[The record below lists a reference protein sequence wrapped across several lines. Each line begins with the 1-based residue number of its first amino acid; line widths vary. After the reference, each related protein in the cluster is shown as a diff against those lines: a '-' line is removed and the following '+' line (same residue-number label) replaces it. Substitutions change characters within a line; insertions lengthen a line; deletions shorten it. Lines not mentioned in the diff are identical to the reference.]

1 MHKVCKIV
9 CYNNCINQSKGDL
22 YMDTTTVS
30 KKIKNTMLAST
41 ALSVIGIGFSIFNL
55 FVLIP
60 RGETV
65 PIMDNAIN
73 LLLFAMMLNYLF
85 VGYKKPHGNM
95 LRAAFFMFALSIIIK
110 NELVFLG
117 SEDVNI
123 AANMASSVSA
133 LMIAYAA
140 GRLDKLEKNTT
151 VLMAAGLFML
161 AHFLLLMMADD
172 FILGRTVGRC
182 TYMIVLSGLGAAYV
196 ARYEAHKAA
205 GKKEQ

>member
-22 YMDTTTVS
+22 NMETTTIS
-30 KKIKNTMLAST
+30 SKIKNTMLVST
-41 ALSVIGIGFSIFNL
+41 VLSVIGIGFSIFNL
-55 FVLIP
+55 FVLVP
-60 RGETV
+60 QGETV
-65 PIMDNAIN
+65 PVILNAVN
-73 LLLFAMMLNYLF
+73 LLLLALTLNYLF
-85 VGYKKPHGNM
+85 VGYKKPHGNL

-110 NELVFLG
+110 DELVFLG

-172 FILGRTVGRC
+172 FILGRTVASC
-182 TYMIVLSGLGAAYV
+182 TNMIVLAGLGAAYT

-205 GKKEQ
+205 GKKQ